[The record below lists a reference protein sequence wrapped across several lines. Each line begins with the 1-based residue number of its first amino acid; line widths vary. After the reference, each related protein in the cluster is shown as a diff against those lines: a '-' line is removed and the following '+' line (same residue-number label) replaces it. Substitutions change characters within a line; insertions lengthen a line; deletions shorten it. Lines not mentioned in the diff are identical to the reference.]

1 MTNTVHANLP
11 FCMSTHLEICSQRN
25 NARAH
30 YVWDGSSLTCFFWPI
45 LWALAMACRSF
56 CGFQS
61 LSKMMTVS
69 AVARFTP
76 RPPARVDSRKQKSCE
91 SSALK
96 WSNACL
102 RMSPRIVPSKRCQSI
117 DKNNCIYHTII
128 TGGAAHTIL
137 HSEPHVHINQ
147 MTNNE
152 SQKLRLFS
160 KQTYLFFVEKLFENI
175 FAPFSI
181 SSDKYIYA
189 CYSQDFPPK

>member
-96 WSNACL
+96 WSNACF

-117 DKNNCIYHTII
+117 DKNNCIHHTII

-137 HSEPHVHINQ
+137 HSEPHVNLNQ
-147 MTNNE
+147 
-152 SQKLRLFS
+152 KS
-160 KQTYLFFVEKLFENI
+160 KPKVKDFLQNKRIYFLLKNYLK
-175 FAPFSI
+175 I
-181 SSDKYIYA
+181 SLVHRMLG
-189 CYSQDFPPK
+189 